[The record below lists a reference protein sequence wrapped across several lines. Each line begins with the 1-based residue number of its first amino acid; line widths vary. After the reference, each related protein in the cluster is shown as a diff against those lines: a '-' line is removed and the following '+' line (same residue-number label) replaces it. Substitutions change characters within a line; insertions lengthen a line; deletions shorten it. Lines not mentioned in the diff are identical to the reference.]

1 MASEGFR
8 LLTKQVESADS
19 HLGLLLD
26 ASEKDICWR
35 WTSWPQGHDRS
46 AEKAWVPSS
55 SFRQMSGFFS
65 VSVIPISGYFFFFFL
80 VCVFLLF
87 SFFHCLSR

>member
-26 ASEKDICWR
+26 ASEQDIRWR

-55 SFRQMSGFFS
+55 SFRLMSGFFS
-65 VSVIPISGYFFFFFL
+65 VSVIPISGSFFFL

-87 SFFHCLSR
+87 SFFHLFSG